1 MPWLIK
7 KVYRMLK
14 QLRMLGFKQLKIL
27 KTKRMRQQHLQ
38 QSKKRSMPP
47 TKDLRRREQK
57 QRQLDLQPNRL
68 LTQKRQDKQLKMPGR
83 RQLPMRMQGFWLNS
97 KLLLQNNLNLKE
109 RLPMQRLTLKSK
121 LLNKLPMRL
130 EVKLNL
136 QISKFSNL
144 LEKKLNSL
152 DSEKLNEPK
161 LPRLKLTL
169 KKLRESNGKKKLR
182 LQG

>member
-1 MPWLIK
+1 
-7 KVYRMLK
+7 
-14 QLRMLGFKQLKIL
+14 
-27 KTKRMRQQHLQ
+27 
-38 QSKKRSMPP
+38 
-47 TKDLRRREQK
+47 
-57 QRQLDLQPNRL
+57 
-68 LTQKRQDKQLKMPGR
+68 
-83 RQLPMRMQGFWLNS
+83 MRMQGFWLNS